1 MKRITS
7 TTQGRRTDVGPY
19 KVTRL
24 VGNRYVKAVGPF
36 VFLDHVLPVKH
47 TPDEPRNKA
56 DGKGAHPHRGIA
68 TLTYLLN
75 GEATHLDS
83 RGNYATIGAG
93 GAQWMKAG
101 NGIIHEEVFNID
113 AGANDMLTQALQFWV
128 NLPAKNK
135 AEPPEYVALHATDIP
150 KKDLDKKSGW
160 LKVVVGQYENLIS
173 KIPTYTEQ
181 LIYHLDLVNGKNF
194 SLEAIKGWKYA
205 TFLLTDN
212 AVVQDNEYKK
222 GDLLLFDKDE
232 GTIEISN
239 TSKTTSDIILFGG
252 EPYTEPI
259 IAQGPFVMNTE
270 HEISQAYN
278 DFYEGK
284 YGEINYRLG
293 EAK

>member
-1 MKRITS
+1 MKKITS
-7 TTQGRRTDVGPY
+7 TSQGQRADVGPY
-19 KVTRL
+19 KVMRL
-24 VGNRYVKAVGPF
+24 VGNRHVDVVGPF
-36 VFLDHVLPVKH
+36 VLLDHALPVRH
-47 TPDEPRNKA
+47 TSDEPRHKA
-56 DGKGAHPHRGIA
+56 NGEGAHPHRGIA

-83 RGNYATIGAG
+83 RGHYATVGSG

-101 NGIIHEEVFNID
+101 NGIIHDEVFNVD
-113 AGANDMLTQALQFWV
+113 AEANDMLTQALQFWV

-135 AEPPEYVALHATDIP
+135 AELPEYVALQAADIP

-160 LKVVVGQYENLIS
+160 LKVVVGQYENLVS
-173 KIPTYTEQ
+173 KIPTYTEH
-181 LIYHLDLVNGKNF
+181 LIYHLHLLNGKEF
-194 SLEAIKGWKYA
+194 SLEAIKGWEYA
-205 TFLLTDN
+205 AFLLSNN

-239 TSKTTSDIILFGG
+239 TSKTASDIILFGG

-278 DFYEGK
+278 DFYDGK
-284 YGEINYRLG
+284 YGEINYRLD
-293 EAK
+293 ERK